1 MTGEKCKE
9 LLSSVKFYDNREQLM
24 YDVLLDILNA
34 AFSMGYQKDIDTVCS
49 ICEKYGEISTTRI
62 DDKNVSYINLNLS
75 EEIKNKIFN
84 LKYHVYNRIEND
96 LSEKILCLK

>member
-49 ICEKYGEISTTRI
+49 ICEKYGEISRFNRKKIWQTRCNW
-62 DDKNVSYINLNLS
+62 KNW
-75 EEIKNKIFN
+75 
-84 LKYHVYNRIEND
+84 
-96 LSEKILCLK
+96 